1 MTPRI
6 MLLNQTME
14 EKEIHPTPQT
24 VAVQVPLL
32 DWADQIAAVQV
43 PLLDW
48 VDQIQ

>member
-24 VAVQVPLL
+24 VAVPLL
-32 DWADQIAAVQV
+32 DWVDQIAAVQV